1 MPWTIKDDSLNG
13 EFLFPDFT
21 TAFAFMTKVAFAA
34 ESVGHHPEWSNFYNR
49 VNIRL
54 TTHDAGNTI
63 TDKDHSLA
71 AAIAKIYEKYA

>member
-1 MPWTIKDDSLNG
+1 MPWTTKEDALNG
-13 EFLFPDFT
+13 EFQFPDFT
-21 TAFAFMTKVAFAA
+21 TAFAFMTEVAFAA
-34 ESVGHHPEWSNFYNR
+34 ESAGHHPEWSNVYNR